1 MPVIYSI
8 LFLQQ
13 FHIYNISCSLFAA
26 IYFGVSDTNFWFV
39 DFIFSALNELNIFFI
54 HFIGAP
60 NHNEFIFSE
69 QLGSDESAFCICQKS
84 ICFLFSDT
92 LIYNR
97 GITSATTFA
106 TPFFIFISLN
116 VCARNLLRFSHDY
129 MCFITYLIY
138 RMFYRYMLI
147 SVIYIIYC

>member
-1 MPVIYSI
+1 MPAIYSI

-106 TPFFIFISLN
+106 TPFFYFHIIKCL
-116 VCARNLLRFSHDY
+116 CKK
-129 MCFITYLIY
+129 
-138 RMFYRYMLI
+138 
-147 SVIYIIYC
+147 SVTFFT